1 MLDFFP
7 KILEFL
13 KDFLRSDGSFVQLH
27 ISKLLFVDNKPSKVK
42 PSLAIYK
49 LFLYYCRCLASSN
62 NQSFLVMKK
71 LQLHWQI
78 LIALV
83 LSVVFGYFFTD
94 QVRHVAWMGDLF
106 LRALRMIIAPLIFSS
121 IVSGVVGLGSAQ
133 NLGRMSAKTFGYY
146 LLTSLIA
153 AVIGLTVVNIFRPGV
168 GADLGL
174 TQEGVVLEAGASTF
188 GQTLM
193 NIIPTN
199 IFQALAETDM
209 LSIIFFAILFGFF
222 ATRVGPIYQKPLEKG
237 FNAIFEVMM
246 RITMFIIRFAPIGI
260 FGIVS
265 GIVAEQSDDLLNIFS
280 RMGVYM
286 LAVILALLFHS
297 FVVLPLLMKYLGGVN
312 PRKHLK
318 AMSVPLLT
326 AFTTSSSSATLPLA
340 MEAVEQKSGVSK
352 KVTSFVLPLGATVN
366 MNGTALYECVS
377 VLFIAQAYGIELSM
391 IQQVIVVLTALLAS
405 IGAAGVP
412 MAGLVVITI
421 ILSVLGLPLEG
432 VGLIL
437 AVERILDMFRTA
449 VNVWSDTCGAVIIA
463 KSEGETL
470 KV

>member
-1 MLDFFP
+1 
-7 KILEFL
+7 
-13 KDFLRSDGSFVQLH
+13 
-27 ISKLLFVDNKPSKVK
+27 
-42 PSLAIYK
+42 
-49 LFLYYCRCLASSN
+49 
-62 NQSFLVMKK
+62 MKK
-71 LQLHWQI
+71 IALHWQI
-78 LIALV
+78 LAALI
-83 LSVVFGYFFTD
+83 LSVLFGYFFTE
-94 QVRHVAWMGDLF
+94 QVDYVTWMGDLF
-106 LRALRMIIAPLIFSS
+106 LRALQMIIAPLIFSS
-121 IVSGVVGLGSAQ
+121 IVSGVLGLGSAQ

-146 LLTSLIA
+146 LVTSLIA
-153 AVIGLTVVNIFRPGV
+153 AVIGLLVVNIFRPGV

-174 TQEGVVLEAGASTF
+174 TEEAVELEAGASTF
-188 GQTLM
+188 GDTLM
-193 NIIPTN
+193 NIVPTN

-222 ATRVGPIYQKPLEKG
+222 ATRIGARYKNPLEKG
-237 FNAIFEVMM
+237 FNGVFEVMM
-246 RITMFIIRFAPIGI
+246 RITMFIIRFAPLGI

-265 GIVAEQSDDLLNIFS
+265 GIVAEQAHDLVNIFS

-297 FVVLPLLMKYLGGVN
+297 FVILPLLLKYIGGVN
-312 PRKHLK
+312 PRLHIK

-377 VLFIAQAYGIELSM
+377 VLFIAQAYGIDLSL
-391 IQQVIVVLTALLAS
+391 IQQVIVVMTALLAS
-405 IGAAGVP
+405 IGAAGIP

-437 AVERILDMFRTA
+437 AVERILDMFRTS

-463 KSEGETL
+463 KSEGEEL

>member
-1 MLDFFP
+1 
-7 KILEFL
+7 
-13 KDFLRSDGSFVQLH
+13 
-27 ISKLLFVDNKPSKVK
+27 
-42 PSLAIYK
+42 
-49 LFLYYCRCLASSN
+49 
-62 NQSFLVMKK
+62 MKRIK
-71 LQLHWQI
+71 LHWQI

-83 LSVVFGYFFTD
+83 LSIIFGYFFTD
-94 QVRHVAWMGDLF
+94 HVEYVTWMGDLF
-106 LRALRMIIAPLIFSS
+106 LRALQMIIAPLIFSS
-121 IVSGVVGLGSAQ
+121 IVSGVLGLGSAQ
-133 NLGRMSAKTFGYY
+133 NLGRMSGKTFGYY

-153 AVIGLTVVNIFRPGV
+153 AVIGLLSVNIFRPGV

-174 TQEGVVLEAGASTF
+174 TEEGVVLEAGAGTF

-199 IFQALAETDM
+199 IFQALAQTDM

-222 ATRVGPIYQKPLEKG
+222 ATRVGPKYRDPLDKG
-237 FNAIFEVMM
+237 FNAVFEVMM
-246 RITMFIIRFAPIGI
+246 RLTMFIIRFAPLGI

-265 GIVAEQSDDLLNIFS
+265 GIVAEQAHDLLSIFS
-280 RMGVYM
+280 RMGLYM
-286 LAVILALLFHS
+286 VAVILGLLIHA
-297 FVVLPLLMKYLGGVN
+297 FVVLPLLMKYLGGIN
-312 PRKHLK
+312 ARKHFK

-340 MEAVEQKSGVSK
+340 MEAVELRAGVSK

-377 VLFIAQAYGIELSM
+377 VLFIAQAYGIELSL
-391 IQQVIVVLTALLAS
+391 IQQVIVVMTALLAS
-405 IGAAGVP
+405 IGAAGIP

-437 AVERILDMFRTA
+437 AVERILDMFRTS

-470 KV
+470 LV

>member
-1 MLDFFP
+1 MR
-7 KILEFL
+7 KIE
-13 KDFLRSDGSFVQLH
+13 
-27 ISKLLFVDNKPSKVK
+27 
-42 PSLAIYK
+42 
-49 LFLYYCRCLASSN
+49 
-62 NQSFLVMKK
+62 
-71 LQLHWQI
+71 LHWQI

-83 LSVVFGYFFTD
+83 LSVVFGYFFTEH
-94 QVRHVAWMGDLF
+94 VRHVAWLGDLF

-121 IVSGVVGLGSAQ
+121 IVSGVVGLGSAE

-146 LLTSLIA
+146 LVTSLIA
-153 AVIGLTVVNIFRPGV
+153 AVIGLTVVNIFKPGV

-174 TQEGVVLEAGASTF
+174 TESGVALEAGAGTF
-188 GQTLM
+188 GETLM

-199 IFQALAETDM
+199 IIQALAETDM

-222 ATRVGPIYQKPLEKG
+222 ATRVGPKYRDPIEKG

-246 RITMFIIRFAPIGI
+246 RITMFIIRFAPLGI

-265 GIVAEQSDDLLNIFS
+265 GIVAEQVDDLVGIFS

-297 FVVLPLLMKYLGGVN
+297 FVILPLMMKYLGNIN
-312 PRKHLK
+312 PIKHLK

-340 MEAVEQKSGVSK
+340 MEAVEQNSGVSK

-377 VLFIAQAYGIELSM
+377 VLFIAQAYGIELSL
-391 IQQVIVVLTALLAS
+391 IQQSIVVLTALLAS
-405 IGAAGVP
+405 IGAAGIP

-437 AVERILDMFRTA
+437 AVERILDMFRTS